1 MLTRRKLIGG
11 LGLVG
16 AWPLIPKVVSA
27 PFTASKASTSTPSNF
42 KVNAT
47 YDTSWT
53 SVPAPPN
60 VVNSLAAAIAILEG
74 TFNLNFTLNI
84 QFGYGTRN
92 NQPMTSRLSQS
103 LYDQTTIP
111 YSTFRSA
118 LMVLATTTNSTTA
131 ANSLPASD
139 PTGGA
144 TIYTSVQHAV
154 VLGYATG
161 SAQGYVGIA
170 TGNTYFYPYTAPVAG
185 QYDATDIFIHEITET
200 MGRYGI
206 AGGPGG
212 ALGPLD
218 LFAYSASGIRNFG
231 PETAAP
237 RYFSV
242 NNGETK
248 INDFWTANTS
258 GDPGDWPGA
267 DSFMAFG
274 TTGLTETFSTGDIN
288 VVDALGYRA

>member
-1 MLTRRKLIGG
+1 
-11 LGLVG
+11 
-16 AWPLIPKVVSA
+16 VSA

-144 TIYTSVQHAV
+144 TIYSSTPSFWGTRRGVLKVTSVSQ
-154 VLGYATG
+154 LATP
-161 SAQGYVGIA
+161 IF
-170 TGNTYFYPYTAPVAG
+170 TRTPPRLPVS
-185 QYDATDIFIHEITET
+185 TTPPIFS
-200 MGRYGI
+200 
-206 AGGPGG
+206 
-212 ALGPLD
+212 
-218 LFAYSASGIRNFG
+218 F
-231 PETAAP
+231 
-237 RYFSV
+237 
-242 NNGETK
+242 TK
-248 INDFWTANTS
+248 
-258 GDPGDWPGA
+258 
-267 DSFMAFG
+267 
-274 TTGLTETFSTGDIN
+274 
-288 VVDALGYRA
+288 